1 MPPGCGKNS
10 SKSYLPSSNVK
21 KNTKIMTVALI
32 ATLVLYLPWANP
44 HSQFSSSAVILAHR
58 IFRSEL
64 VISSYAKNLEHK
76 HKYHQEPGEPDRPIP
91 GNFEEYLMARFRDG
105 TAQERES
112 IIKFYIRVLPFTF
125 CCWKVA
131 QYEEKAV
138 IGDVLRLAQT
148 MTDREKIGALML
160 AESLRRNHPMFKP
173 SLNAKSSQINTVFE
187 LYKVWWQ
194 SPLPLQEKLEINP
207 LQNTSYKWVSP

>member
-1 MPPGCGKNS
+1 MR
-10 SKSYLPSSNVK
+10 KSFRK
-21 KNTKIMTVALI
+21 KLTISLI
-32 ATLVLYLPWANP
+32 IFLASIALYLLWTNP
-44 HSQFSSSAVILAHR
+44 YSQFSSSTVILAHR

-64 VISSYAKNLEHK
+64 IISSYAKNLEQKHK
-76 HKYHQEPGEPDRPIP
+76 HLREPGEPDRPIP

-112 IIKFYIRVLPFTF
+112 IIKFYIKVLPFTF

-131 QYEEKAV
+131 QYEEKTV

-148 MTDREKIGALML
+148 MPDREKIGALML

-173 SLNAKSSQINTVFE
+173 SLNAKSYQITTVFE
-187 LYKVWWQ
+187 LYEAWWQ

-207 LQNTSYKWVSP
+207 LQNTPYKWTSP